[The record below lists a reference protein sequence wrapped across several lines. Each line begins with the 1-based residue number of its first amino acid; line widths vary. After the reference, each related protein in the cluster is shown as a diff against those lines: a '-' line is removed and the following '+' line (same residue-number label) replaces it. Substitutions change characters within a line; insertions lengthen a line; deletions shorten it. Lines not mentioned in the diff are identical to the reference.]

1 MIRVDATDALLH
13 DLRNALGLVV
23 GLAANLR
30 DGLDGPVNDA
40 QRAHAQRIVEV
51 GVDAGA
57 MLERLASTGAHT
69 DPAAA
74 FDLGA
79 LARSIVG
86 RFDAQTAARGLR
98 VTVAVEGDDVVTGD
112 RLALS
117 RAVENLVG
125 NAFKYTPDGGVVEV
139 AVRRVDAPS
148 PTVELCVDDSGPGI
162 PPESREDVLRAGA
175 RLPRDGAIRG
185 EGLGLAIASTAA
197 AAFAGSVSVA
207 ASPLGG
213 ARVSLRIPCGVGA
226 PYPHDSAG
234 KRSAR

>member
-13 DLRNALGLVV
+13 DLRNALGLLV

-30 DGLDGPVNDA
+30 DGLDGPVNEV

-57 MLERLASTGAHT
+57 MLERLASADAPV

-86 RFDAQTAARGLR
+86 RFDAQAAARGLR
-98 VTVAVEGDDVVTGD
+98 VTVSADGDDVVTGD

-125 NAFKYTPDGGVVEV
+125 NAFKYTPDGGAVAV
-139 AVRRVDAPS
+139 AVRRVEAPS
-148 PTVELCVDDSGPGI
+148 PTVELSVDDSGPGI
-162 PPESREDVLRAGA
+162 PAESREDVLDAGV
-175 RLPRDGAIRG
+175 RLPRDRDFAG

-197 AAFAGSVSVA
+197 SAFGGSVHVV
-207 ASPLGG
+207 ASPLSG
-213 ARVSLRIPCGVGA
+213 ARVSLRIPCTAGPA
-226 PYPHDSAG
+226 YPHDSAG